1 MKKAMPV
8 IAAESN
14 YISEREIKKPELG
27 FKSITKIINMEK
39 ELVKYKTKNDL
50 ISSLSENVKE
60 ASQFDVGVFE
70 KCNVK
75 RGLRNADHTGVLVGL
90 TNVGDV
96 IGYNKKGNKLIPVDG
111 KLIYRGID
119 VEDLVKAA
127 ISQKRHGYEEVVY
140 LLISGRLPDEAE
152 LSDFKNYIG
161 KLREL
166 PDNFTNNM
174 ILNLKGPDIMNILAR
189 SVLGL
194 YALDDKAEDVSSRNL
209 IEQSLNLIA
218 KFPVIIAYSYRTMRH
233 AFEHKTLSLRHPDPK
248 LSTAENFLLM
258 LKGQDKY
265 TSLEADMLDLS
276 LILHAE
282 HGGGNNS
289 TFTIRVTS
297 STGTDTYSAVA
308 SAIASL
314 KGPLHGGANHEV
326 LSMMENIKKNV
337 KNWDNEKEVTNYL
350 YKILNKKAYDRSG
363 KIYGIGHAVYTISD
377 PRAVVLKKQARELA
391 IEKNR
396 LEEFELYSI
405 IENLAPK
412 IFHEYKG
419 SKAAKRVCANV
430 DFYSGFVYSCIGI
443 KEALYTPLF
452 AMSRIAGWCAHRL
465 EELTFDKRR
474 IIRPAYKNVSSRREY
489 IRIKERD

>member
-1 MKKAMPV
+1 LSGK
-8 IAAESN
+8 
-14 YISEREIKKPELG
+14 
-27 FKSITKIINMEK
+27 FKSLFEIANVKNMQIK
-39 ELVKYKTKNDL
+39 NKTRDKL
-50 ISSLSENVKE
+50 ISLLSANVKE
-60 ASQFDVGVFE
+60 ASIFDPGVFE
-70 KCNVK
+70 KYKVK
-75 RGLRNADHTGVLVGL
+75 RGLRNSDHTGVLVGL
-90 TNVGDV
+90 TNIGDV
-96 IGYNKKGNKLIPVDG
+96 VGYKKQGNKFIPAEG
-111 KLIYRGID
+111 RLIYRGID
-119 VEDLVKAA
+119 VEDIVKNAV
-127 ISQKRHGYEEVVY
+127 SQKRHGYEEVVY
-140 LLISGRLPDEAE
+140 LLISGRLPNNTE
-152 LSDFKNYIG
+152 LSGFKKYMG
-161 KLREL
+161 RLREL
-166 PDNFTNNM
+166 PDNFINNM

-194 YALDDKAEDVSSRNL
+194 YALDQKAEDTSVENL
-209 IEQSLNLIA
+209 VEQSLNLIA
-218 KFPVIIAYSYRTMRH
+218 KFPIIIAYSYRTMRH
-233 AFEHKTLSLRHPDPK
+233 AFEHKTLSLRHPDTE

-265 TSLEADMLDLS
+265 TKLDADILDLS

-314 KGPLHGGANHEV
+314 KGPLHGGANHQV
-326 LSMMENIKKNV
+326 LGMMENIKQNV
-337 KNWDNEKEVTNYL
+337 RRWDNEKEVTNYL
-350 YKILNKKAYDRSG
+350 YKILNKKANDRSG

-377 PRAVVLKKQARELA
+377 PRAVLLKKKARELA

-396 LEEFELYSI
+396 LEEFELYSM
-405 IENLAPK
+405 IENLAPG

-465 EELTFDKRR
+465 EELTFDARR
-474 IIRPAYKNVSSRREY
+474 IIRPAYKNVSQQRDY
-489 IRIKERD
+489 IRIEDRDL